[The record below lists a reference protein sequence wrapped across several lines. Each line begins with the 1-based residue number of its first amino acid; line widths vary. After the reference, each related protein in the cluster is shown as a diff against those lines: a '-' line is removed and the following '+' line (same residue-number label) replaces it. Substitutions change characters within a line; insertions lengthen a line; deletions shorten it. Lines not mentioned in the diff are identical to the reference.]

1 MNKFL
6 LVIYTTFASFNI
18 LLCSFSSS
26 FAQKKDSI
34 VIRQVY
40 DEALLRGQAYTQL
53 EYLCKKIGARL
64 SGSPQAAAAVEFTRY
79 IMDTMKLDRVYL
91 QPVIVPHWVRGAK
104 EIGKIL
110 NSKQIGEQEVRVVAL
125 GNSVGTGKGGIT
137 AKVLEVKSFEELKAL
152 GKAKVNGKI
161 VFFNRPMDATKF
173 NTFDA
178 YGGASDQRGA
188 GPSEAA
194 KLGAVGVVVRSLAS
208 NIDDFPHTGS
218 TRYQFVRQIPAVAIS
233 TKGAELLSELL
244 KNDTTL
250 LFHFETHC
258 QMLPDVLSYNVIGEI
273 KGSEKPEE
281 IIVVGGHLDSW
292 DLAEGA
298 HDDGTGCMQAIE
310 VLRIFKALNIKP
322 KRTIRAVM
330 FMNEENGLRGGLEY
344 AKVALDQNEKHIAAI
359 ESDRGGFTPREFST
373 EAPMDILQKMQTWVP
388 LLEPYGITAIKKGGG
403 GADISPLRNQNTVL
417 IGYVP
422 DSQRYFD
429 LHHTEQDTFDKVNPR
444 ELALGAGA
452 MTALV
457 YLISEYG
464 FK

>member
-1 MNKFL
+1 MKYFL
-6 LVIYTTFASFNI
+6 LLLSFLFLFPFSSFSQNKDSLAIRQIYTET
-18 LLCSFSSS
+18 LT
-26 FAQKKDSI
+26 
-34 VIRQVY
+34 
-40 DEALLRGQAYTQL
+40 RGQAYAQL
-53 EYLCKKIGARL
+53 EYLCKKIGGRL
-64 SGSPQAAAAVEFTRY
+64 SGSPEAAAAVEFTRY
-79 IMDTMKLDRVYL
+79 IMDTMKLDNVFL
-91 QPVIVPHWVRGAK
+91 QPVMVPHWVRGEK
-104 EIGKIL
+104 EFAKIL
-110 NSKQIGEQEVRVVAL
+110 NSKQIGEQEVKVCAL

-137 AKVLEVKSFEELKAL
+137 AKVVEVKNFDELRAL
-152 GKAKVNGKI
+152 GKDKVSGKI

-173 NTFDA
+173 NTFEA
-178 YGGASDQRGA
+178 YGGASEQRGA

-208 NIDDFPHTGS
+208 NIDDFPHTGG

-233 TKGAELLSELL
+233 TKGAELLSGLL

-250 LFHFETHC
+250 LFHFQTNC

-298 HDDGTGCMQAIE
+298 HDDGTGCMQSIE
-310 VLRIFKALNIKP
+310 VLRIFKVLNIKP

-344 AKVALDQNEKHIAAI
+344 AKVALEKNQKHIAAI
-359 ESDRGGFTPREFST
+359 ESDRGGFTPREFTTDASK
-373 EAPMDILQKMQTWVP
+373 EILKKMQVWTP
-388 LLEPYGITAIKKGGG
+388 LFESYGISAIKQGGG

-429 LHHTEQDTFDKVNPR
+429 LHHTAQDTFDKVNPR

-452 MTALV
+452 MAALV
-457 YLISEYG
+457 YMISEYG
-464 FK
+464 F

>member
-6 LVIYTTFASFNI
+6 LFSCIIATFFYCLS
-18 LLCSFSSS
+18 CSISSS
-26 FAQKKDSI
+26 FAQKRDSI
-34 VIRQVY
+34 AIRQIY
-40 DEALLRGQAYTQL
+40 DEALLRGQAYAQL

-91 QPVIVPHWVRGAK
+91 QPVMVPHWVRGAK
-104 EIGKIL
+104 EVGKIL

-125 GNSVGTGKGGIT
+125 GNSVGTAKGGIT
-137 AKVLEVKSFEELKAL
+137 AKVVEVKSLEELRTL

-173 NTFDA
+173 NTFEA
-178 YGGASDQRGA
+178 YGGASDQRGV

-233 TKGAELLSELL
+233 TKGAELLSGLL

-281 IIVVGGHLDSW
+281 VIVVGGHLDSW

-298 HDDGTGCMQAIE
+298 HDDGTGCVQAIE

-344 AKVALDQNEKHIAAI
+344 AKVALEQNEKHIAAI

-373 EAPMDILQKMQTWVP
+373 EATPDILQKMQTWVP
-388 LLEPYGITAIKKGGG
+388 LLEPYGIAAIKKGGG

-452 MTALV
+452 MAALV

-464 FK
+464 F

>member
-1 MNKFL
+1 MKKNFL
-6 LVIYTTFASFNI
+6 IFYYALCCT
-18 LLCSFSSS
+18 LLFSASS
-26 FAQKKDSI
+26 FAQQKDSI
-34 VIRQVY
+34 TIRQIY

-53 EYLCKKIGARL
+53 EYLCKKVGARL

-79 IMDTMKLDRVYL
+79 IMDTMKLDKVYL
-91 QPVIVPHWVRGAK
+91 QPVMVPHWVRGAK
-104 EIGKIL
+104 EVGKIV

-137 AKVLEVKSFEELKAL
+137 AKVVEVKNFEELKAL
-152 GKAKVNGKI
+152 GKAKVSGKI
-161 VFFNRPMDATKF
+161 VFFNRSMDATKF
-173 NTFDA
+173 NTFEA
-178 YGGASDQRGA
+178 YGAASDQRGA

-233 TKGAELLSELL
+233 TKGAELLSGLL

-310 VLRIFKALNIKP
+310 VLRIFKTLNIKP

-344 AKVALDQNEKHIAAI
+344 AKVALEQKEKHIAAI

-373 EAPMDILQKMQTWVP
+373 EAPAEILQKMQTWLP

-452 MTALV
+452 MAALV
-457 YLISEYG
+457 YLISEHG
-464 FK
+464 F

>member
-1 MNKFL
+1 LHLFL
-6 LVIYTTFASFNI
+6 LSFTFVV
-18 LLCSFSSS
+18 
-26 FAQKKDSI
+26 AQNKDSLT
-34 VIRQVY
+34 IRQIY
-40 DEALLRGQAYTQL
+40 SETLLRGQAYAQL
-53 EYLCKKIGARL
+53 EYLCKKVGARL
-64 SGSPQAAAAVEFTRY
+64 SGSPEAAAAVEFTRLV
-79 IMDTMKLDRVYL
+79 MDTMKLDRVFL
-91 QPVIVPHWVRGAK
+91 QPVMVPHWVRGEKEYAK
-104 EIGKIL
+104 IF
-110 NSKQIGEQEVRVVAL
+110 NSKQIGEQEVRVRAL
-125 GNSVGTGKGGIT
+125 GNSVGTGKGGIS
-137 AKVLEVKSFEELKAL
+137 AKVVEVKNFEELRAL
-152 GKAKVNGKI
+152 GKVNGKI
-161 VFFNRPMDATKF
+161 VFFNRLMDATKF
-173 NTFDA
+173 NTFEA

-188 GPSEAA
+188 GPTEAA

-233 TKGAELLSELL
+233 TKGAEQLSELL

-250 LFHFETHC
+250 LFHFQTNC
-258 QMLPDVLSYNVIGEI
+258 QMLPDVQSYNVIGEI
-273 KGSEKPEE
+273 RGSEKPEE
-281 IIVVGGHLDSW
+281 MIVVGGHLDSW

-298 HDDGTGCMQAIE
+298 HDDGTGCVQAIE
-310 VLRIFKALNIKP
+310 VLRIFKALGIKP

-344 AKVALDQNEKHIAAI
+344 AKVALEKNEKHIAAI
-359 ESDRGGFTPREFST
+359 ESDRGGFTPREFGT
-373 EAPMDILQKMQTWVP
+373 EAPKEVLKKMQSWVP
-388 LLEPYGITAIKKGGG
+388 LFEPYGISAIKQGGG

-452 MTALV
+452 MAALV

-464 FK
+464 W

>member
-1 MNKFL
+1 MKKNFL
-6 LVIYTTFASFNI
+6 IFYYAFCCI
-18 LLCSFSSS
+18 LFSASS
-26 FAQKKDSI
+26 FAQQKDSI
-34 VIRQVY
+34 TIRQIY

-53 EYLCKKIGARL
+53 EYLCKKVGARL

-79 IMDTMKLDRVYL
+79 IMDTMKLDKVYL
-91 QPVIVPHWVRGAK
+91 QPVMVPHWVRGAK
-104 EIGKIL
+104 EVGKIV

-137 AKVLEVKSFEELKAL
+137 AKVVEVKNFEELKAL
-152 GKAKVNGKI
+152 GKAKVSGKI
-161 VFFNRPMDATKF
+161 VFFNRSMDATKF
-173 NTFDA
+173 NTFEA
-178 YGGASDQRGA
+178 YGAASDQRGA

-233 TKGAELLSELL
+233 TKGAELLSGLL

-310 VLRIFKALNIKP
+310 VLRIFKTLNIKP

-344 AKVALDQNEKHIAAI
+344 AKVALEQKEKHIAAI

-373 EAPMDILQKMQTWVP
+373 EAPAEILQKMQTWLP

-452 MTALV
+452 MAALV
-457 YLISEYG
+457 YLISEHG
-464 FK
+464 F

>member
-1 MNKFL
+1 MKKNFL
-6 LVIYTTFASFNI
+6 IFYHALCCM
-18 LLCSFSSS
+18 LLFSASS
-26 FAQKKDSI
+26 FAQQKDSI
-34 VIRQVY
+34 TIRQIY

-53 EYLCKKIGARL
+53 EYLCKKVGARL

-79 IMDTMKLDRVYL
+79 IMDTMKLDKVYL
-91 QPVIVPHWVRGAK
+91 QPVMVPHWVRGAK
-104 EIGKIL
+104 EVGKII

-137 AKVLEVKSFEELKAL
+137 AKVVEVRNFEELKAL

-173 NTFDA
+173 NTFEA
-178 YGGASDQRGA
+178 YGAASDQRGA

-233 TKGAELLSELL
+233 TKGAELLSGLL

-250 LFHFETHC
+250 LFHFETNC

-344 AKVALDQNEKHIAAI
+344 AKVALEQREKHIAAI

-373 EAPMDILQKMQTWVP
+373 EAPAEILQKMQTWVP
-388 LLEPYGITAIKKGGG
+388 LLEPYGITAVKKGGG

-452 MTALV
+452 MAALV

-464 FK
+464 F

>member
-1 MNKFL
+1 MKKNFL
-6 LVIYTTFASFNI
+6 IFYYALCCT
-18 LLCSFSSS
+18 LLFSASS
-26 FAQKKDSI
+26 FAQQKDSI
-34 VIRQVY
+34 TIRQIY

-53 EYLCKKIGARL
+53 EYLCKKVGARL

-79 IMDTMKLDRVYL
+79 IMDTMKLDKVYL
-91 QPVIVPHWVRGAK
+91 QPVMVPHWVRGAK
-104 EIGKIL
+104 EVGKIV

-137 AKVLEVKSFEELKAL
+137 AKVVEVKNFEELKAL
-152 GKAKVNGKI
+152 GKAKVSGKI
-161 VFFNRPMDATKF
+161 VFFNRSMDATKF
-173 NTFDA
+173 NTFEA
-178 YGGASDQRGA
+178 YGAASDQRGA

-233 TKGAELLSELL
+233 TKGAELLSGLL

-310 VLRIFKALNIKP
+310 VLRIFKTLNIKP
-322 KRTIRAVM
+322 KKTIRAVM

-344 AKVALDQNEKHIAAI
+344 AKVALEQKEKHIAAI

-373 EAPMDILQKMQTWVP
+373 EAPAEILQKMQTWLP

-452 MTALV
+452 MAALV
-457 YLISEYG
+457 YLISEHG
-464 FK
+464 F

>member
-1 MNKFL
+1 MKKNFL
-6 LVIYTTFASFNI
+6 ISYYALCCT
-18 LLCSFSSS
+18 LLFSASS
-26 FAQKKDSI
+26 FAQQKDSI
-34 VIRQVY
+34 TIRQIY

-53 EYLCKKIGARL
+53 EYLCKKVGARL

-79 IMDTMKLDRVYL
+79 IMDTMKLDKVYL
-91 QPVIVPHWVRGAK
+91 QPVMVPHWVRGAK
-104 EIGKIL
+104 EVGKIV

-137 AKVLEVKSFEELKAL
+137 AKVIEVKNFEELKAL
-152 GKAKVNGKI
+152 GKAKVSGKI
-161 VFFNRPMDATKF
+161 VFFNRSMDATKF
-173 NTFDA
+173 NTFEA
-178 YGGASDQRGA
+178 YGAASDQRGA

-233 TKGAELLSELL
+233 TKGAELLSGLL

-310 VLRIFKALNIKP
+310 VLRIFKTLNIKP

-344 AKVALDQNEKHIAAI
+344 AKVALEQKEKHIAAI

-373 EAPMDILQKMQTWVP
+373 EAPAEILQKMQTWLP

-452 MTALV
+452 MAALV
-457 YLISEYG
+457 YLISEHG
-464 FK
+464 F